1 MGVRGSTNIPVRF
14 ATTLLILVPIVGLAA
29 SALAW
34 LRYGIDLPFYDDWH
48 AYVEGK
54 ADSFDLTWLF
64 DPVVATYYPFGKVLD
79 AIAQRSLDGNSVAY
93 QFLSMIIVLG
103 SLLALQWRLLSLALK
118 DWLLAASA
126 FSFAVFM
133 LQPGSYW
140 GRQNFAYHQ
149 AIPLLCLLAVLALV
163 VGSGLSRKWLVPVVA
178 VLGLIAGLTY
188 TSGSMPAIAAAIVLL
203 AFAPFVD
210 RESRYRLIS
219 GGGALLVAGI
229 ATTILQLQLVFEI
242 ACSTTPNGIG
252 VQQEPL
258 TWPNDSIFWAYALGK
273 VARSASLQN
282 LPVAYSLALSLML
295 SVALAIVFCA
305 FVWRTLRGRVRTLE
319 EARLPIIYVTLV
331 AVVFVYLCMVAAVRA
346 KFYAP
351 EHTDPIEAFVEG
363 FRRFHFFWITVLW
376 PWLAAAS
383 FSFVAEA
390 RPKISSAQLRALA
403 LTVPPILIIAAAFGG
418 TFDYFA
424 YHRQT
429 NLRRA
434 TAQIPC
440 LQESLRQGHGIKCD
454 ALVPINIAAGYA
466 EALSIGASFTRVFQ
480 FPRIDLGAA
489 DPAPLFRLST
499 AVQDRLHIA
508 GAAKTERTTEGF
520 VIESNGAPIQLDL
533 DPASPLETC
542 LVVEVAVS
550 ATQPSKLYYQI
561 PERDRTMRVRPVGSP
576 TSSVSEPTFKTKVFQ
591 VANVSGFKTLFQ
603 LKFDASEEPTI
614 VKDIELR
621 CRLWLN

>member
-1 MGVRGSTNIPVRF
+1 MSRASDRAISLSRITTPIFILIP
-14 ATTLLILVPIVGLAA
+14 ILCLAA
-29 SALAW
+29 GALVW
-34 LRYGIDLPFYDDWH
+34 LRYGIDLPFYDDWR
-48 AYVEGK
+48 AYTQGRSG
-54 ADSFDLTWLF
+54 SFDLGVLF
-64 DPVVATYYPFGKVLD
+64 TPENGTYYPVGKMLD
-79 AIAQRSLDGNSVAY
+79 ALAQRYLDGNSVAY

-103 SLLALQWRLLSLALK
+103 SLLALQWRLLSAAMK
-118 DWLLAASA
+118 NRLLAASA
-126 FSFAVFM
+126 FSFTVFM

-140 GRQNFAYHQ
+140 GRTNLAYHQ
-149 AIPLLCLLAVLALV
+149 TIPLLCLLAVLALV

-210 RESRYRLIS
+210 RESRYRLIW

-229 ATTILQLQLVFEI
+229 ATTILQLQPVFEI
-242 ACSTTPNGIG
+242 ASSTRPNGIG

-258 TWPNDSIFWAYALGK
+258 TWPNDSVFWAYALGK

-282 LPVAYSLALSLML
+282 LPVAYSFALSLML

-346 KFYAP
+346 KYYAP

-383 FSFVAEA
+383 FSFAAEA

-403 LTVPPILIIAAAFGG
+403 LALPPILIIAAAFGG
-418 TFDYFA
+418 LFDYFA

-429 NLRRA
+429 NLLRA
-434 TAQIPC
+434 TRQIPC

-454 ALVPINIAAGYA
+454 ALAPINIAAGYA
-466 EALSIGASFTRVFQ
+466 KALSIGASFTRLFQ
-480 FPRIDLGAA
+480 FPQVKLGDA

-499 AVQDRLHIA
+499 AVPHIE
-508 GAAKTERTTEGF
+508 GAAKTERTAEGF
-520 VIESNGAPIQLDL
+520 VIEPQGASVQFDL
-533 DPASPLETC
+533 DSASPLDAC
-542 LVVEVAVS
+542 VVAEVAVS
-550 ATQPSKLYYQI
+550 ATQQAKLFYQV
-561 PERDRTMRVRPVGSP
+561 PDGKKVMRARGTRRPTPTESESSFRERI
-576 TSSVSEPTFKTKVFQ
+576 FQ
-591 VANVSGFKTLFQ
+591 VPSFSGFKNRFQ
-603 LKFDASEEPTI
+603 LEFDASTEPI
-614 VKDIELR
+614 LVKDIELH